1 MQTFA
6 VLPITIHT
14 KAISMVHGSLN
25 LLGIDVSS
33 YSLTLKDGGGFIGDR
48 ASGRAFFGILDELR
62 SPLCRAGTDPF
73 GGKDTDDLSHKDID
87 KAWRKGDAFAAGL
100 VHTSIEEF
108 AQRLAEVVRAYRN
121 ADENWAKV
129 TRIVVGGGLRDS
141 RIGEIAIGRTTAI
154 LRLEGVAVDLV
165 PIKRDPDEA
174 ALIGGLRLIPCKRLR
189 GCSQMLAVDI
199 GGSSIRAG
207 LVNFSAKHPHK
218 LAKAAVVAHA
228 QWKYGDEQN
237 KPSRDEAIGKLAQMI
252 DGLRKE
258 AGDDLAEV
266 ITVACPGRI
275 TPDGDIRDGAQNLP
289 GNWEA
294 KDFNLPATLAA
305 ALDDEFEIVL
315 HNDAVV
321 QGLSEADR
329 MKDVRH
335 WAVVTIG
342 TGLGNAAY
350 RNTAS

>member
-1 MQTFA
+1 MT
-6 VLPITIHT
+6 
-14 KAISMVHGSLN
+14 VHGSPN
-25 LLGIDVSS
+25 LFGIDVSS
-33 YSLTLKDGGGFIGDR
+33 YSLTLKDGGGFVGDR
-48 ASGRAFFGILDELR
+48 ASGRAFFGIMDELR
-62 SPLCRAGTDPF
+62 SPLGRAGTDPF
-73 GGKDTDDLSHKDID
+73 GGKATDDLLHKDID

-100 VHTSIEEF
+100 VHTAIEEF
-108 AQRLAEVVRAYRN
+108 ARRLAGVVRAYRS
-121 ADENWAKV
+121 ADENWASV

-165 PIKRDPDEA
+165 LIKRDPDEA
-174 ALIGGLRLIPCKRLR
+174 ALIGGLRLVPAERLR
-189 GCSQMLAVDI
+189 GSSQLLAVDI

-207 LVNFSAKHPHK
+207 LVNFSAERPHK
-218 LAKAAVVAHA
+218 LAKAAVAAHA
-228 QWKYGDEQN
+228 QWKHGDED
-237 KPSRDEAIGKLAQMI
+237 KEPSRDDAIGKLARMHDQLRQKA
-252 DGLRKE
+252 DGR
-258 AGDDLAEV
+258 LAPI
-266 ITVACPGRI
+266 ITVACPGHI

-294 KDFNLPATLAA
+294 EDFNLPATLAA

-350 RNTAS
+350 RNA